1 MNKSGLSVMHL
12 GKKYA
17 SSLITASSMV
27 QSSNECK
34 YLCTCCLR
42 MQKEHVE
49 GQHVCGSVQ
58 RHTYVHAEGRGECL

>member
-1 MNKSGLSVMHL
+1 
-12 GKKYA
+12 
-17 SSLITASSMV
+17 MV